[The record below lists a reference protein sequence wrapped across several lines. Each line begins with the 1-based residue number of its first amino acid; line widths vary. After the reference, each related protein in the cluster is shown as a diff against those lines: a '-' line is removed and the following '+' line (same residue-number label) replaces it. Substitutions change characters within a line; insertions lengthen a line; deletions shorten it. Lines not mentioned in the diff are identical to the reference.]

1 MSVDGHGV
9 GLAVEHVSSLQNI
22 EGVLTLVE
30 EEAHGT
36 PLHGDPENVEG
47 VLAYVETLLLFV
59 TFFTFTSDLIL
70 SCVLYFC
77 IFEYLQKYILVS
89 YS

>member
-9 GLAVEHVSSLQNI
+9 GLAVEHVSPLQNV
-22 EGVLTLVE
+22 EGVLALVE

-47 VLAYVETLLLFV
+47 VLTHVETLLLFV
-59 TFFTFTSDLIL
+59 TFLPSRLT
-70 SCVLYFC
+70 
-77 IFEYLQKYILVS
+77 
-89 YS
+89 